1 MPARSHGI
9 HLLWSPNTVVVAK
22 RVVVGRYARWFA
34 AHHAHLS
41 GQPAFLYSFSRQP
54 PAPKQT
60 AGAYHAGEIAFVMG
74 DAVMGPT
81 VPADE
86 VLSEKMQLLWTAFAK
101 SGDP

>member
-1 MPARSHGI
+1 MPPRSLGI
-9 HLLWSPNTVVVAK
+9 RLLCRQT
-22 RVVVGRYARWFA
+22 RGVVGRYARWFA